1 MVKPVHHVVASNAAR
16 LNAAVTIGS
25 SDSRLI
31 IIQSFPE
38 CDDPVTRPG
47 DLTASKSPSERMSR
61 VSPAIISLL
70 VLLAACGGS
79 DPVPTDPCDGTAAIS
94 LGAGDY
100 VVTDPA
106 AASGCLVLPGG
117 GAAGAEYL
125 VAAIGTSGVQVTS
138 GVSGPFSLSSGTG
151 QLSASRQVAAAR
163 TVSSDAGPVPDAAFH
178 ARLRAIESHL
188 PASRVELPGPRIALA
203 VTRPVVGDKRVF
215 SVCATT
221 ACEGFVQLTATAQY
235 VGTNGAIYVDDTIP
249 AGGLTPQDIADV
261 GALFDTYMYG
271 IDTTAFG
278 HESDLDNNGV
288 VIILLSDAVNALSG
302 TCADGTVILGYFL
315 GIDLAPAQ
323 PGSNAGEIFYSRV
336 PDPST
341 PSCNNTRAR
350 VLSGLAPTF
359 IHEFQHMISFNQHV
373 LVRGGSA
380 EHVWLNEGLSHFAE
394 ELGGRLIPDGP
405 AQGDAATRQSQFL
418 QGNIFN
424 ASSYLESPASYY
436 LVVPGGSLGF
446 LGERGAQWL
455 FVRWLAD
462 QFDGG
467 DVRGTTLTRA
477 LVQTSA
483 LGSDNVAARTGTP
496 FDQLVGA
503 WQLANYLDNLDGF
516 NAVAPRL
523 QYLSVNLRA
532 TLAPLYPV
540 FPLRPDST
548 SGKGYAR
555 SGTLRAG
562 SGQQVRVVLPA
573 GSGPVSL
580 RLRGL
585 NGQAI
590 ESLLSARY
598 AVARIR

>member
-1 MVKPVHHVVASNAAR
+1 MNIV
-16 LNAAVTIGS
+16 
-25 SDSRLI
+25 
-31 IIQSFPE
+31 IQSFRKR
-38 CDDPVTRPG
+38 DDSVTRPE
-47 DLTASKSPSERMSR
+47 DLTASKSPSERMR
-61 VSPAIISLL
+61 PVSPVLLSSLA
-70 VLLAACGGS
+70 LLAACGGS
-79 DPVPTDPCDGTAAIS
+79 DPAPTDPCDGTAAIS
-94 LGAGDY
+94 LGAGEY

-117 GAAGAEYL
+117 GAGGAEYL
-125 VAAIGTSGVQVTS
+125 VAAIGTNGVQVTA
-138 GVSGPFSLSSGTG
+138 GISGPFALSSGSG
-151 QLSASRQVAAAR
+151 QLSASRQASAARIPAAADG
-163 TVSSDAGPVPDAAFH
+163 SPVPDAAFH
-178 ARLRAIESHL
+178 ARLRALELTL
-188 PASRVELPGPRIALA
+188 PTPSAAERSPRLAKA
-203 VTRPVVGDKRVF
+203 VTRPVLGDTRVF
-215 SVCATT
+215 NVCATT
-221 ACEGFVQLTATAQY
+221 ECSGFVQVTATAQF
-235 VGTNGAIYVDDTIP
+235 VGVNGAIYVDDTIP
-249 AGGLTPQDIADV
+249 AGGLTPQEIADV
-261 GALFDTYMYG
+261 GTLFDSDMYG

-278 HESDLDNNGV
+278 RESDLDDNGV
-288 VIILLSDAVNALSG
+288 VVILLSDAVNALSG
-302 TCADGTVILGYFL
+302 TCADGSVILGYFF
-315 GIDLAPAQ
+315 GVDLTPAQ

-336 PDPST
+336 PDPSN

-350 VLSGLAPTF
+350 VLRGLAPTF

-405 AQGDAATRQSQFL
+405 AQGDAPTRQSQFL

-477 LVQTSA
+477 LVQTRD

-496 FDQLVGA
+496 FDQLVGG

-516 NAVAPRL
+516 SAVAPQL
-523 QYLSVNLRA
+523 QYLSINLRA
-532 TLAPLYPV
+532 TLASLYPV

-562 SGQQVRVVLPA
+562 SGQQVRVVLPG

-580 RLRGL
+580 RLLGI

-590 ESLLSARY
+590 ESLLAARY